1 MFTTLDPGALSFSAP
16 LDDLL
21 DLARRNGFAAVDLPF
36 PEVLH
41 AAEATSVQE
50 VQDRFRAAG
59 VRPGGW
65 KLPVDFK
72 GSEDTYRTGLAALPR
87 YAALAQG
94 VGSPWCFTWI
104 LPYSDDLDYGAN
116 MERHV
121 ALLHPV
127 ADVLAEYGC
136 SLGLEFVGP
145 RTMRVGHKHAF
156 IHTIAGALEVGERI
170 GTGNVGL
177 LLDCWHWYTSG
188 ATLDD
193 LASLRGAQVVYVHVN
208 DAPPERRVDEQID
221 TERLLPGES
230 GVIDIVGFLWGLQ
243 AMDYAGPVAVEPF
256 NAAVRAL
263 PPAERAQRAG
273 QSLAKIWKQ
282 AGLST

>member
-1 MFTTLDPGALSFSAP
+1 MFTTLDPGALSFTAP

-21 DLARRNGFAAVDLPF
+21 ELARRSGFAAVDLPF
-36 PEVLH
+36 PELLQV
-41 AAEATSVQE
+41 AEATSVQE
-50 VQDRFRAAG
+50 LQDRFRSAG

-72 GSEDTYRTGLAALPR
+72 SSEDSYRTGLAALPR
-87 YAALAQG
+87 HASLAQQL
-94 VGSPWCFTWI
+94 GSPWCFTWI
-104 LPYSDDLDYGAN
+104 LPYSDELDYGAN

-121 ALLHPV
+121 ALLRPV
-127 ADVLAEYGC
+127 AQVLAEYGC
-136 SLGLEFVGP
+136 QLGLEFVGP
-145 RTMRVGHKHAF
+145 STMRSGHTYPF
-156 IHTIAGALEVGERI
+156 IHTMAEVLELSQRI

-177 LLDCWHWYTSG
+177 LLDCWHWYTSH

-193 LASLRGAQVVYVHVN
+193 LAQLRGAQVVYVHVN
-208 DAPPERRVDEQID
+208 DAPVGRGIDEQID

-230 GVIDIVGFLWGLQ
+230 GVIDIAGFLQGLQ

-273 QSLAKIWKQ
+273 QSLAKIWKL
-282 AGLST
+282 AGLFA